1 MRPLKSSRFRGVVLG
16 PIVLMQCWVK
26 LGSYLE
32 AFEAPFITGPFEPI
46 VNDKSRR
53 NKENCQARR
62 VSREVAG

>member
-1 MRPLKSSRFRGVVLG
+1 
-16 PIVLMQCWVK
+16 MQCWVK

-46 VNDKSRR
+46 VNDKSRM
-53 NKENCQARR
+53 NKDNCQARR